1 MELKG
6 SKTEAN
12 LVTAFAGEAQAAS
25 KYQFYAARARSDG
38 YEQIG
43 AIFEETS
50 ANEREH
56 AKIWFRTLNNGVAGT
71 ADNLKDAAAGEHFEW
86 TQMYAD
92 FEKTAREEGFSEI
105 AALFKSVA
113 AIEQSHEER
122 FLRLVKNMEEGLVF
136 ERAGETLWICRNC
149 GHIHKGEKAPQ
160 VCPVCRHPQSFFEL
174 RAQNY

>member
-12 LVTAFAGEAQAAS
+12 LVTAFAGETQAAS

-43 AIFEETS
+43 AIFDETA

-71 ADNLKDAAAGEHFEW
+71 PNNLKDAATGEHFEW

-92 FEKTAREEGFSEI
+92 FEKVAREEGFLEI

-113 AIEQSHEER
+113 AIEKTHEER
-122 FLRLVKNMEEGLVF
+122 FLRLVKNVEDGLVF
-136 ERAGETLWICRNC
+136 EREGEMLWICRNC
-149 GHIHKGEKAPQ
+149 GHIHRGEKAPQ